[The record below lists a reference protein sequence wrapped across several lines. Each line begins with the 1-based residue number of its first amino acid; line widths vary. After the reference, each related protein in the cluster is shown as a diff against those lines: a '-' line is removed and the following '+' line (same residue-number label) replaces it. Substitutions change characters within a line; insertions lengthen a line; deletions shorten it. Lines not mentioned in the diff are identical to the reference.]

1 MSTNL
6 KPFFCY
12 YGGKWRAAPHY
23 PHPRHETIIEPFAG
37 AAGYSTRHPQ
47 HKVQLYDTDPTIVS
61 VWEYLIRATESEI
74 LGLPDVFD
82 EIPQHLPQEAKW
94 LIGFWLNKGTTR
106 PSKTPS
112 AWMRG
117 GTHADSFWGPAIRAR
132 LAGQVGVIRHWQ
144 VSERSYKDVEQQ
156 EATWFVDPPY
166 SGTAGRHYRHNSIDF
181 AALGAWCKDLKGQ
194 VIVCEN
200 QGATWLPFQPFKETK
215 ANESRTGGKRSA
227 EVVWLSR
234 PSP

>member
-200 QGATWLPFQPFKETK
+200 QGATWLPFQPFKEIK